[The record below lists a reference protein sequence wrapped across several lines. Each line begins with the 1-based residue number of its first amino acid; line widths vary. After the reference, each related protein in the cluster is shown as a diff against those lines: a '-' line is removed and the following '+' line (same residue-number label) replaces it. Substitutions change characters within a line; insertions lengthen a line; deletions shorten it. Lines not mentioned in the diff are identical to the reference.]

1 MKPEYELSP
10 SYAEMARLM
19 GMKRADGS
27 EIRGYTE
34 EERRRALEYR

>member
-1 MKPEYELSP
+1 
-10 SYAEMARLM
+10 MARLM

-27 EIRGYTE
+27 EIWGATE